1 MTLYCMPTGCTHGHT
16 ATEYYEMDYTVI
28 IKRCISIMKYKCYID
43 QPSRVIKIKL
53 ALIIRTLKSQLS
65 VSQKHNNTYVYDIIY
80 ERAC

>member
-1 MTLYCMPTGCTHGHT
+1 MTLYCIPTGYTRGHM

-28 IKRCISIMKYKCYID
+28 IKRCIFIMKYKCYID

-65 VSQKHNNTYVYDIIY
+65 VSRKHNNTYIRYY
-80 ERAC
+80 L